1 MLALYLL
8 AKIFQQGQVK
18 NKYPSWCFEEH
29 IKCVLQIL
37 QKPTHGGKVTLKS
50 QMSCCSKLF
59 PEPILERTTAPLPAS
74 SMIVMV
80 TFDFLIQLYLL
91 LERKRNRKNGYGRI
105 VAERPTGSRAGCRS
119 ASGGSRTPGPVRT
132 PIRPNQ
138 RATTP
143 NRQPAYC
150 LLEEKGGLGGL

>member
-1 MLALYLL
+1 ML
-8 AKIFQQGQVK
+8 FHNRPVK
-18 NKYPSWCFEEH
+18 AAMGSVIVNGGVRLS
-29 IKCVLQIL
+29 
-37 QKPTHGGKVTLKS
+37 GGKSL
-50 QMSCCSKLF
+50 
-59 PEPILERTTAPLPAS
+59 
-74 SMIVMV
+74 
-80 TFDFLIQLYLL
+80 DFLIQLYLL
-91 LERKRNRKNGYGRI
+91 LERTRNRKNGYGRI

-150 LLEEKGGLGGL
+150 LLEEKGGLGGLSRDPNLSSSVQLTRTSQLVHQRANSMNSDNFHFH